1 MHKVRWCG
9 QKPLT
14 PDVPIGLS
22 TGLARLPHQLDSFW
36 EVRKISV
43 VLDAL
48 EVAGSLGRITRYRS
62 MWPFVSRVDRRPSG
76 SNPHIRSVAI
86 LRQSWIIGSALFS
99 RNRVAKR
106 SAAISSHAF
115 TRAIFLFV
123 FNNITKSA
131 NLLFDNLMLR
141 SD

>member
-22 TGLARLPHQLDSFW
+22 TGLSRLPHQLDSFW

-62 MWPFVSRVDRRPSG
+62 MWGVVSRVDRRPSG
-76 SNPHIRSVAI
+76 NNPHIPSVAI
-86 LRQSWIIGSALFS
+86 LIQAWINGSVLF
-99 RNRVAKR
+99 N
-106 SAAISSHAF
+106 
-115 TRAIFLFV
+115 
-123 FNNITKSA
+123 
-131 NLLFDNLMLR
+131 
-141 SD
+141 

>member
-48 EVAGSLGRITRYRS
+48 EVAGLLGRINRYRS
-62 MWPFVSRVDRRPSG
+62 MWAFVPRGALPASGNKPPIPSVSVLRHSWEIGTAPFKNKPL
-76 SNPHIRSVAI
+76 A
-86 LRQSWIIGSALFS
+86 
-99 RNRVAKR
+99 
-106 SAAISSHAF
+106 
-115 TRAIFLFV
+115 TR
-123 FNNITKSA
+123 
-131 NLLFDNLMLR
+131 
-141 SD
+141 